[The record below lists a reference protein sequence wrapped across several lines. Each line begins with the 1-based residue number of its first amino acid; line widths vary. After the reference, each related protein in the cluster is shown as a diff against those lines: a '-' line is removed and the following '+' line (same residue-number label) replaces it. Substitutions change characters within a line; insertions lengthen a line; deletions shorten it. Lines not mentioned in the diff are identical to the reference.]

1 MTLDMNREKILNYL
15 TRKNCDDALYE
26 SGGKFKQLNKEKL

>member
-1 MTLDMNREKILNYL
+1 MNLEAILNYL

-26 SGGKFKQLNKEKL
+26 SGGSFKLLNKEKL